1 MAGMA
6 FGTFRFAHVGGVRI
20 DVALVRFLGE
30 VFVAS
35 AVASQTLFHRR
46 FVIGGFD
53 VATRASYASL
63 GVAFCQHR
71 VVSRVGDGC
80 HEQQACAKSG
90 KKRVHLNLP
99 VVLRQLSA
107 ALLFVSGESSRKA
120 LLK

>member
-6 FGTFRFAHVGGVRI
+6 FGTSRFAHVGGVRI

-53 VATRASYASL
+53 VATRAGHASRL
-63 GVAFCQHR
+63 VWRSA
-71 VVSRVGDGC
+71 SI
-80 HEQQACAKSG
+80 A
-90 KKRVHLNLP
+90 
-99 VVLRQLSA
+99 LSA
-107 ALLFVSGESSRKA
+107 ALATAVTSSRLVQRAERKGCI
-120 LLK
+120 

>member
-35 AVASQTLFHRR
+35 AVAGQTLRHGR
-46 FVIGGFD
+46 FVIGRLH
-53 VATRASYASL
+53 VATRAGHASL
-63 GVAFCQHR
+63 GVALCQHR
-71 VVSRVGDGC
+71 VVSRIGNGC
-80 HEQQACAKSG
+80 HEQQACAESG
-90 KKRVHLNLP
+90 KKRMHLNLP

>member
-53 VATRASYASL
+53 VATRAGHASL
-63 GVAFCQHR
+63 GVALCQHR
-71 VVSRVGDGC
+71 VVSRIGDGC
-80 HEQQACAKSG
+80 HEQQACAESG
-90 KKRVHLNLP
+90 KKRMHLNLP

>member
-6 FGTFRFAHVGGVRI
+6 FGTFRFTHVGGVRI

-53 VATRASYASL
+53 VATRAGHASL
-63 GVAFCQHR
+63 GVALCQHR
-71 VVSRVGDGC
+71 VVSRIGNGC
-80 HEQQACAKSG
+80 HEQQACAESG
-90 KKRVHLNLP
+90 KKRMQLNLP